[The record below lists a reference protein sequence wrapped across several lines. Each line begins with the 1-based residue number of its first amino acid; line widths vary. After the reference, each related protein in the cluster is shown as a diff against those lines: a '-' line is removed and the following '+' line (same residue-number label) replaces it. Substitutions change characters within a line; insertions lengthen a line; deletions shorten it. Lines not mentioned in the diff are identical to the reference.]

1 MCTAT
6 VAARGDAA
14 VSRSGEVTGVASGAR
29 HRARTAETCK
39 QMVRADRAIRAATLP
54 SGFRVLTLKLV
65 YANVVKNRPSEVF
78 ARNRP
83 SIRDRSGWD
92 RPCEEDGNGN

>member
-1 MCTAT
+1 M
-6 VAARGDAA
+6 G
-14 VSRSGEVTGVASGAR
+14 
-29 HRARTAETCK
+29 
-39 QMVRADRAIRAATLP
+39 RADRAIRAATLP

-78 ARNRP
+78 GRNRP
-83 SIRDRSGWD
+83 SIRDHSGWD

>member
-14 VSRSGEVTGVASGAR
+14 VNRSGEVTGVGSEPCHGER
-29 HRARTAETCK
+29 HPGTFQ
-39 QMVRADRAIRAATLP
+39 QMLRADRAIHAATWP
-54 SGFRVLTLKLV
+54 SGFRPLTLKLV

-78 ARNRP
+78 
-83 SIRDRSGWD
+83 G
-92 RPCEEDGNGN
+92 